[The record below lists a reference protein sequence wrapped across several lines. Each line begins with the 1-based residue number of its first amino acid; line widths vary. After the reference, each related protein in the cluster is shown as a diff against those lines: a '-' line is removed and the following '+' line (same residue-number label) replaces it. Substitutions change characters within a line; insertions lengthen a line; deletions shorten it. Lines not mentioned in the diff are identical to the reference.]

1 MPSQSAAERFCSH
14 AELMSLTLRHL
25 DRSHLVRLSP
35 TLLPHVAAIIYRR
48 VDYARYLDTFQLTS
62 VSELL
67 YFAPDSQLIPAM
79 EADLPKRHQNH
90 RCARD

>member
-1 MPSQSAAERFCSH
+1 MPDRSALERFYAH

-25 DRSHLVRLSP
+25 DRSQLVRLSP
-35 TLLPHVAAIIYRR
+35 TLFPHVAAIIYCR
-48 VDYARYLDTFQLTS
+48 VDYGRYLDTFQLTS

-67 YFAPDSQLIPAM
+67 YSAPDSQLIPAM
-79 EADLPKRHQNH
+79 ETDLPKRHQNH